1 MKHARMLWTV
11 MVFAAIAA
19 VGCSGDMARQL
30 ASNEQ
35 LRTQV
40 FDALAGDP
48 KLAMAAVDRL
58 VQSDTLRATVVEHL
72 LSQDDVAKQ
81 VLVRIGTTPEALD
94 MVVGIAAKD
103 STLRDHLVT
112 LVRGIEMAT
121 KELTASSK

>member
-1 MKHARMLWTV
+1 MKRARMLLTMV
-11 MVFAAIAA
+11 MFAAITA
-19 VGCSGDMARQL
+19 VGCNGDMAKQL
-30 ASNEQ
+30 AGNEQ

-48 KLAMAAVDRL
+48 KLAMGAIDRL
-58 VQSDTLRATVVEHL
+58 VQSDTLRAAVVEHL
-72 LSQDDVAKQ
+72 LAKDDVAKQ

-112 LVRGIEMAT
+112 LVRGIEMA
-121 KELTASSK
+121 SK

>member
-1 MKHARMLWTV
+1 MKRARMLVTLALFTTV
-11 MVFAAIAA
+11 VAT
-19 VGCSGDMARQL
+19 GCNGDMARQL

-40 FDALAGDP
+40 FDAIAGDP
-48 KLAMAAVDRL
+48 KLALAAVDRL
-58 VQSDTLRATVVEHL
+58 VQSDTLRAAVVEHL
-72 LSQDDVAKQ
+72 LTQDDVAKQ

-112 LVRGIEMAT
+112 LVRGIEMA
-121 KELTASSK
+121 SK